1 MSITR
6 LAAATLITGAAM
18 LTLGTTAA
26 TAEIP
31 LDPPAPQIQAP
42 QIQAPQPI
50 AGLPSTGSLGATC
63 TPTNGVIVC

>member
-1 MSITR
+1 MSIAR

-26 TAEIP
+26 TADIP
-31 LDPPAPQIQAP
+31 LDPPAPQLQT
-42 QIQAPQPI
+42 PQPI
-50 AGLPSTGSLGATC
+50 SGFPSSGSFGATC